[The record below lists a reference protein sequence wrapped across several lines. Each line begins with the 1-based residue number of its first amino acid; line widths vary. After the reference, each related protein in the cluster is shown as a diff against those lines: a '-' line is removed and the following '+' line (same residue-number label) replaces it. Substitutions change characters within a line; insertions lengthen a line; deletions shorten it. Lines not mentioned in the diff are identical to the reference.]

1 MKSKNLAYGEQ
12 DEFRILT
19 VDMDDLMSRRSTA
32 EAFSRAS
39 KTLITALHTTGL
51 AYLHFG
57 KDTRDQYEKVVE
69 TAFAQSRCFFSRPL
83 AEKKSAMPKDGLP
96 IGVTR
101 GYLPM
106 TSEAGGAVPELKEAF
121 SWSCDRVA
129 IKKIHDNPFQYHN
142 IWPSCSAKSE
152 DMKQSFQTLF
162 DFFYDV
168 MCLLT
173 KAIQPAF
180 DSSPNLTDYCADG
193 RSISLARSF
202 HYLPCTT
209 SKGGAPVVEGTG
221 SAPHTDWG
229 FATLVAQQEN
239 SCALEVWHDT
249 TKSWIPVMGRKDTLV
264 LNGSDFLTLLSKGM
278 FKSPKH
284 RVILTPS
291 ERFSFVYFQY
301 PGYHTPIP
309 PLGDVDPHILSH
321 ISLLKDQ
328 RLTKDQNTEDD
339 LSTSTGSSCSPPR
352 GGTDATFGAL
362 MANKWADV
370 SRPIINSSMQR
381 KR

>member
-1 MKSKNLAYGEQ
+1 MKSKIGEQ
-12 DEFRILT
+12 NEFRILT
-19 VDMDDLMSRRSTA
+19 IEMDDLMSRTSTT

-39 KTLITALHTTGL
+39 ETLITALGTTGL

-57 KDTRDQYEKVVE
+57 KETRDQYEEVVE
-69 TAFAQSRCFFSRPL
+69 TAFAQSRRFFSWPL

-101 GYLPM
+101 GYLPT

-121 SWSCDRVA
+121 SWSCDRVTA
-129 IKKIHDNPFQYHN
+129 KKIHDNPFQYHN
-142 IWPSCSAKSE
+142 IWPSPSAKSE
-152 DMKQSFQTLF
+152 DMKQSFQRLF

-180 DSSPNLTDYCADG
+180 DSSGSLTDYCADG

-202 HYLPCTT
+202 HYLSSTT
-209 SKGGAPVVEGTG
+209 SKGEARLVEGTG

-239 SCALEVWHDT
+239 SCALEVWDDT
-249 TKSWIPVMGRKDTLV
+249 TKSWIPVMGRKRTLV
-264 LNGSDFLTLLSKGM
+264 LNGSDFLTLLSKALY
-278 FKSPKH
+278 KSPKH
-284 RVILTPS
+284 RVILTPN

-301 PGYHTPIP
+301 PGYHTSIP
-309 PLGDVDPHILSH
+309 PLDDVDPHILSH

-328 RLTKDQNTEDD
+328 RLAKDQNTKGS
-339 LSTSTGSSCSPPR
+339 LSTGSGSGCSPLR

-370 SRPIINSSMQR
+370 SRPVINSGMQR